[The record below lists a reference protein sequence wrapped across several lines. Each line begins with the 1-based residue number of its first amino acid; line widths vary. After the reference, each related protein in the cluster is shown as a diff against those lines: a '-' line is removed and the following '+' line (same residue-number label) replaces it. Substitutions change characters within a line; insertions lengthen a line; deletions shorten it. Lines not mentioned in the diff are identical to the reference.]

1 MDATNRNAVST
12 GLQRIYPAWGRI
24 AFVSMQC
31 GALLWMGGITVAE
44 QPKVNGRQSQAPMI
58 EVVPQQELSGDRL
71 APTPSGADL
80 PAVKPLRDISYNIRV
95 SGEAPADVAAP
106 SSGPEQTVG
115 GRETQRGFADSMFF
129 WQASNMVHRPLYFEQ
144 RYVERYGAN
153 FGGMQPIASGVQFAA
168 DTALLPAKMLVHPP
182 RECVYT
188 LGYGRPGSSGTR
200 CPRY

>member
-1 MDATNRNAVST
+1 MDATSLNAAST
-12 GLQRIYPAWGRI
+12 GVPRICTAWGRI
-24 AFVSMQC
+24 ASVSIQC
-31 GALLWMGGITVAE
+31 AALLWMGGITAAE
-44 QPKVNGRQSQAPMI
+44 QPKANGRQPQAPTI
-58 EVVPQQELSGDRL
+58 EVVPQQELSDDRL
-71 APTPSGADL
+71 APTPSGTDV
-80 PAVKPLRDISYNIRV
+80 PAVKPLRDISYNISV
-95 SGEAPADVAAP
+95 TGEAPANVPAP

-115 GRETQRGFADSMFF
+115 GREVQRGFADSMYF

-153 FGGMQPIASGVQFAA
+153 FGLMQSIASGVQFAA